1 MPSVAGADSFAL
13 HPPPWYKL
21 AFIGLATDATHLQR
35 IIHSSNAGVWQRRR
49 FDPICFSSS
58 AAT

>member
-1 MPSVAGADSFAL
+1 MPSVAGADAFAL

-21 AFIGLATDATHLQR
+21 ALISLPTDAPNLQR
-35 IIHSSNAGVWQRRR
+35 IIHFSDSGAWQRRR